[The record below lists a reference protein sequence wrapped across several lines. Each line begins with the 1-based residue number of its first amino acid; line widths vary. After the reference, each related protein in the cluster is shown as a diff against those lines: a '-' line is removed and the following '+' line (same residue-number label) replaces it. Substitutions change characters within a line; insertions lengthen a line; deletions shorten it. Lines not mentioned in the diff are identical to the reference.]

1 MEPATTG
8 SPTSAPTP
16 SQFVDSTSLKSY
28 AQATAALTVVINVI
42 LYFYNVSNGKVMPDK
57 LLLPIAIGLS
67 ILYILSFFKR
77 DRSITLAQYCWVT
90 ALNSIMLFT
99 SITGANGILNS
110 ARNSFNTNN
119 QPSLQTASF
128 YDFFV
133 HVLFPTHSWFSTNE
147 IVLSPAKEEITF
159 ITNRLDTTQKFIDTL
174 LAQKQSDALAIE
186 HLHKKVDSLQ
196 TTYLTTLN
204 SFSKVQVSWINLQ
217 DSLKRVNTTYK
228 APVEI
233 AKLLPKIETDKH
245 LLQQQQQQQQ
255 QLQQQ
260 QQQQQLQQIQQ
271 LQRRQQ
277 QIQQQQQQMQQI
289 QERARNLQIRQ
300 QQQQQQM
307 QQRQ

>member
-1 MEPATTG
+1 MESATTEAPA
-8 SPTSAPTP
+8 STSTP

-42 LYFYNVSNGKVMPDK
+42 LYIYNVSNDKVMPDK
-57 LLLPIAIGLS
+57 LLLPIAIVLS

-99 SITGANGILNS
+99 SITGANGMLNS
-110 ARNSFNTNN
+110 ARNSFVTKK
-119 QPSLQTASF
+119 QDSLQTASLS
-128 YDFFV
+128 DFFV
-133 HVLFPTHSWFSTNE
+133 HVFFPTHSWFSTNE
-147 IVLSPAKEEITF
+147 IVLSPAKEEITS

-174 LAQKQSDALAIE
+174 LAQKKSDAGTIE

-204 SFSKVQVSWINLQ
+204 SFSKIQVTWLNLQ

-233 AKLLPKIETDKH
+233 AKLLPKIETDKNQ
-245 LLQQQQQQQQ
+245 LIEQQQQQKQQQQQQ

-260 QQQQQLQQIQQ
+260 VQIQQLQQRKQQIQQQQQQLQQIQVKARN
-271 LQRRQQ
+271 L
-277 QIQQQQQQMQQI
+277 QIQQQQVK
-289 QERARNLQIRQ
+289 
-300 QQQQQQM
+300 
-307 QQRQ
+307 QR